1 MKTNRICAVLL
12 GTVMSI
18 SAFAQ
23 TPSQPN
29 KYFTKGFY
37 FGVEASGGI
46 VANDR
51 ITLSSRNNN
60 YGIDVAAGYR
70 FCPQFVLAAGFG
82 GHAYT
87 SSSTTVDG
95 GPMQTNFTTSV
106 PVFLRLRSDFMD
118 RKVTPYAQ
126 LDLGYSFVFL
136 YSRDAGQKI
145 KYNDKVFMDRVE
157 EMGFASLDL
166 YEEYFRS
173 QYDDKTSQAVDAL
186 WNAEL
191 SRLKQFTNGSREYIP
206 LSDLH
211 QQYGKNG
218 AFATLDI
225 GVSWAVGE
233 RGRMNAGISAGLS
246 QSFYGTCLRTI
257 DNQFLDFG
265 REDYLPYDK
274 SEEKV
279 YVRTLGQRDFKD
291 SFELDLKVKIGFSF

>member
-1 MKTNRICAVLL
+1 MKINRICAVLL

-23 TPSQPN
+23 TSSQAN

-37 FGVEASGGI
+37 LGVDASAGA

-51 ITLSSRNNN
+51 ITLSSRNIN
-60 YGIDVAAGYR
+60 YGIDMAAGYR
-70 FCPQFVLAAGFG
+70 FCPQFVIAAGFG

-87 SSSTTVDG
+87 SSTTTVDG

-136 YSRDAGQKI
+136 YSRDAAQKI
-145 KYNDKVFMDRVE
+145 KYNDKFFMDRIE
-157 EMGFASLDL
+157 DMGFATLDL
-166 YEEYFRS
+166 YETYFRE
-173 QYDDKTSQAVDAL
+173 QYDGKNPQTIDAL

-191 SRLKQFTNGSREYIP
+191 SRLKQFTNGSNEYIP
-206 LSDLH
+206 LNDLH
-211 QQYGKNG
+211 QQYGKKG
-218 AFATLDI
+218 AFASLDL
-225 GVSWAVGE
+225 GVCWAVGE
-233 RGRMNAGISAGLS
+233 RSRMNAGISAGLS
-246 QSFYGTCLRTI
+246 QSFYGTCLRTN
-257 DNQFLDFG
+257 DNQFLHFG

-274 SEEKV
+274 AEEKV

>member
-1 MKTNRICAVLL
+1 MKINKICAVLL
-12 GTVMSI
+12 GVAMSI

-95 GPMQTNFTTSV
+95 GPIQTNFTTSV
-106 PVFLRLRSDFMD
+106 PVFLRLRSDFLD
-118 RKVTPYAQ
+118 RKITPYAQ

-145 KYNDKVFMDRVE
+145 KHNDKVFMNRVE
-157 EMGFASLDL
+157 DMGYATLEL
-166 YEEYFRS
+166 YEAYFKELHA
-173 QYDDKTSQAVDAL
+173 DKTPQSVDAL

-191 SRLKQFTNGSREYIP
+191 SRLKQFTNGSYEYITM
-206 LSDLH
+206 DNLH
-211 QQYGKNG
+211 QQYGKKG
-218 AFATLDI
+218 AFASLDL
-225 GVSWAVGE
+225 GVSWAVGA
-233 RGRMNAGISAGLS
+233 RSRMNAGISAGLS
-246 QSFYGTCLRTI
+246 QSFYGTCLRTN
-257 DNQFLDFG
+257 DNQFLHFG

-274 SEEKV
+274 AEEKV
-279 YVRTLGQRDFKD
+279 YVRTLGQKDFKD